1 MFVLGFL
8 LLVLGIASTIY
19 GDFLND
25 NIELQLKN
33 VLFEGNSDPGNQW
46 IYLGIAF
53 AIIGAILLTIE
64 LLRHN
69 KGKL

>member
-64 LLRHN
+64 LLRRN